1 MLRAM
6 QVRSLVSLL
15 LAGILAACSSYGGG
29 ASSEA
34 TIVSPS
40 NFRAGSGVISSVA
53 VLPNANKNP
62 AATGGDKRPDR
73 NLYRVAL
80 QMDNGGFQTVD
91 VDSSGFMAGQAV
103 ELTNDGRIVLVTGTT
118 LNNALRGR

>member
-1 MLRAM
+1 MLRAV
-6 QVRSLVSLL
+6 QVRTLILGL
-15 LAGILAACSSYGGG
+15 LACVLAAACSSYGGG

-62 AATGGDKRPDR
+62 AASGGDKRPDP

-91 VDSSGFMAGQAV
+91 VDSASFMAGQAV
-103 ELTNDGRIVLVTGTT
+103 ELTNDGRIVIVTGTT
-118 LNNALRGR
+118 LNQLRK

>member
-1 MLRAM
+1 M
-6 QVRSLVSLL
+6 QIRSLAFGL
-15 LAGILAACSSYGGG
+15 LACILAACSTYGGG
-29 ASSEA
+29 ASPEA
-34 TIVSPS
+34 TIVAPS

-62 AATGGDKRPDR
+62 AAVGGDKKPDR

-91 VDSSGFMAGQAV
+91 IDSAGFMAGQAV
-103 ELTNDGRIVLVTGTT
+103 ELTNDGRIVLVSGTT
-118 LNNALRGR
+118 LNQLRDR

>member
-1 MLRAM
+1 MLGAM
-6 QVRSLVSLL
+6 QVRSLVYSLL
-15 LAGILAACSSYGGG
+15 AYALAACSSFGGG
-29 ASSEA
+29 ASPEA
-34 TIVSPS
+34 TIVGPG

-62 AATGGDKRPDR
+62 AAAGGDKRPDP

-91 VDSSGFMAGQAV
+91 VDSAGFMAGQAV
-103 ELTNDGRIVLVTGTT
+103 ELTNDGRIVLVSGTT
-118 LNNALRGR
+118 LNQLRKQ